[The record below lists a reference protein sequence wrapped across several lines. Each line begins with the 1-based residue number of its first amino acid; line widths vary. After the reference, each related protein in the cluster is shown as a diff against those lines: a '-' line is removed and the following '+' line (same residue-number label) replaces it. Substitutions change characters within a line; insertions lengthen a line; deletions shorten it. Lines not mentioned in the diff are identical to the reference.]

1 MFRWPRFE
9 VLGIPKRDFALV
21 FALLFNVFTWSYM
34 IITAIGSIPVDPVI
48 RSSFS
53 AVFYIGAAG
62 ASLSGGLLAERM
74 KRLRLL
80 YFWTILGTL
89 SSFLLVLVNSVTIGY
104 LSIIFIF
111 LGISFGLGMP
121 SSFAYLA
128 DNSTVENRARI
139 SSLILLVANLG
150 TFPVAILFSTLGA
163 AVNAVFLTVWRG
175 LGLAVLLLMKP
186 REPGHS
192 DRQKRASFASVLTD
206 RPFFLYLLP
215 WTMFCLIDTLE
226 KSLLINFINPDLQ
239 ALMLIV
245 EPLVAVPLMLIS
257 GLLADRIGRKRV
269 VIYGFISLGIGYA
282 VLGLAPTMK
291 EAWYLY
297 FVVDGIAWGIFYT
310 ILLLTVWGDLSNH
323 YTREKYYAVATFPF
337 VIRSTFPL
345 FLTPVVSS
353 VSANAAFSLASFF
366 LFLAV
371 LPLMYAPETLPE
383 KKIELRRLKSYIEQA
398 KKLTRKA
405 P

>member
-1 MFRWPRFE
+1 
-9 VLGIPKRDFALV
+9 
-21 FALLFNVFTWSYM
+21 M
-34 IITAIGSIPVDPVI
+34 IIVAIGSIPVDSIV

-53 AVFYIGAAG
+53 TVFYIGAAG
-62 ASLSGGLLAERM
+62 SSLSGGLLAERM
-74 KRLRLL
+74 KRSRLL
-80 YFWTILGTL
+80 YFWTILGTF
-89 SSFLLVLVNSVTIGY
+89 SSFLLVFVNSVTLGY
-104 LSIIFIF
+104 LSIIFIV

-128 DNSTVENRARI
+128 DNSTIENRASV

-150 TFPVAILFSTLGA
+150 TFPLAILFSTFDV
-163 AVNAVFLTVWRG
+163 AVNAVFLTIWRG
-175 LGLAVLLLMKP
+175 LGLTVLLLLKP
-186 REPGHS
+186 KEGNYS
-192 DRQKRASFASVLTD
+192 DKQKHTSFVSVLKD
-206 RPFFLYLLP
+206 RSFFLYLLP

-226 KSLLINFINPDLQ
+226 KSLLINFISRDLQ

-282 VLGLAPTMK
+282 VIGLAPMMN

-310 ILLLTVWGDLSNH
+310 ILLLTVWGDLSNQDA
-323 YTREKYYAVATFPF
+323 REKYYAIATFPF
-337 VIRSTFPL
+337 VIRNTFPL
-345 FLTPVVSS
+345 FLIPVVSAI
-353 VSANAAFSLASFF
+353 SANAAFSLASFF
-366 LFLAV
+366 LFLAI

-383 KKIELRRLKSYIEQA
+383 KKIELRRLKSYAEQA
-398 KKLTRKA
+398 KKLTQKHARESSRS
-405 P
+405 